1 VAGLE
6 TLLSIGT
13 RRMKVFVKR
22 DLDGFFGLFID
33 NLVQL
38 LLIVALGGGL
48 CGMPSELLYG
58 TVLPGTAI
66 SILLGNVF
74 YALQAHWV
82 ARKTKRNDV
91 TALPY
96 GINTPSLIVFIFF
109 VIKPEFDRTG
119 DPLAAWK
126 LGLLAC
132 LGSGVIEL
140 VGAFFGAAIRR
151 CTPRAALLSTLAG
164 IAIGFI
170 SMAFALQIFNK
181 PLVAMLPLAIVLVGL
196 FSRVSLPLG
205 IPSGFVAV
213 LIGTG
218 IAWLMTLAQGITS
231 LPGWMTFGAPHAA
244 AVTQALGQV
253 QWSPPVWCG
262 QIILESFQSL
272 TNWVPFLSVVI
283 PMGLFNVI
291 GSLQNIES
299 AEAAGDQYSTTA
311 SMTANGIG
319 TIMAALLGSCFPT
332 TIYIGHPGWKALGAR
347 AGYST
352 LNGIVIALL
361 GLFGLVGLV
370 ASIIPVEAGA
380 AIVLWIGI
388 IITAQAFQ
396 ATPEE
401 HAPAVAVG
409 LFPAI
414 AAWGATV
421 MLGALTLSGGT
432 NLQTIVTGS
441 ATAETTTTAPA
452 TAEPAATGLT
462 ATEPAPATAS
472 PESAAPASLAEVPDR
487 TTAEVN
493 GFLVHGLLLME
504 RGYIFTCMIL
514 AATAACLIDRKF
526 NAAAAWMAAA
536 AFFTGIGIMHAYQ
549 VYAGAAFD
557 YLLRF
562 AKPAD
567 GAFLYRADDI
577 AIGYLLCCAF
587 FLIMG
592 QWAKGRPIEAGH

>member
-1 VAGLE
+1 
-6 TLLSIGT
+6 
-13 RRMKVFVKR
+13 
-22 DLDGFFGLFID
+22 
-33 NLVQL
+33 
-38 LLIVALGGGL
+38 
-48 CGMPSELLYG
+48 
-58 TVLPGTAI
+58 
-66 SILLGNVF
+66 VF

-82 ARKTKRNDV
+82 ARKTKRHDV
-91 TALPY
+91 TALPF

-218 IAWLMTLAQGITS
+218 IAWLMTLAQGVTA
-231 LPGWMTFGAPHAA
+231 LPAWVTFGAPNAA
-244 AVTQALGQV
+244 AAAQALSQV

-319 TIMAALLGSCFPT
+319 TIVAALLGSCFPT

-370 ASIIPVEAGA
+370 AAIIPVEAGA

-401 HAPAVAVG
+401 HAPAVAIG

-421 MLGALTLSGGT
+421 MLGALTLSGGA
-432 NLQTIVTGS
+432 NLQTIVTGPR
-441 ATAETTTTAPA
+441 AAEPAAPA
-452 TAEPAATGLT
+452 TAEPAVT
-462 ATEPAPATAS
+462 APAAADSTPATA
-472 PESAAPASLAEVPDR
+472 PAEHAATAVLAKVPDR
-487 TTAEVN
+487 TQAEVN

-536 AFFTGIGIMHAYQ
+536 ALFTGLGIMHAYQ
-549 VYAGAAFD
+549 VYEGAAFD

-592 QWAKGRPIEAGH
+592 QWAKGRPVEAGH